1 MEKGIRRNFGR
12 IFDRTR
18 VFLEKMYEMLRND
31 FKLLSNYIPCKT
43 ELVNL
48 IAKIQ
53 NISVTLRL
61 ALKSYLMKKKSKEM
75 LVLGLVGQFFLK
87 NQFLYISQF

>member
-1 MEKGIRRNFGR
+1 
-12 IFDRTR
+12 
-18 VFLEKMYEMLRND
+18 MLRND